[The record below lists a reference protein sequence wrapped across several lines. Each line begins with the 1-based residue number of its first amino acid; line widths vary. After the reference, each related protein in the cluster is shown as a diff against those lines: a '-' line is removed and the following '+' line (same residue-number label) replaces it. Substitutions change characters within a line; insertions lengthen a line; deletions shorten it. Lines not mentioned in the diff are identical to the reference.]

1 MNAQEVLDML
11 YDEWQKTRNFTM
23 MPGATARQQDRHTA
37 IQCFSLLFTNS
48 VWQFIVDRNLT
59 VQIVLLNTRFQ
70 ATQENFL
77 YIKNGFLCQ

>member
-1 MNAQEVLDML
+1 M
-11 YDEWQKTRNFTM
+11 T
-23 MPGATARQQDRHTA
+23 PGAMAPQQDRHTA
-37 IQCFSLLFTNS
+37 IQYFSLLFTNS